1 MFCGRVEDE
10 RVEERE
16 EENERVSLKKSSQW
30 GRLLASVVFTQ
41 THEASIKGGKGWA
54 ATLGHR
60 QKGNKKCNLC
70 NGGGE

>member
-41 THEASIKGGKGWA
+41 THEASIKESSWRKRTGSYTGTQA
-54 ATLGHR
+54 ER
-60 QKGNKKCNLC
+60 
-70 NGGGE
+70 E